1 MMDNPNENSPTPLRG
16 FAPAGVLPA
25 AHQTTAAP
33 SAPAPTRSRKQAA
46 DEFTGS
52 LTSLQVRIPSDL
64 VLSIKLQSFESGK
77 SMSEIVLEALT
88 SDATIAKSWVSS
100 RRSAG

>member
-1 MMDNPNENSPTPLRG
+1 MDNTNENSQTPLRG

-25 AHQTTAAP
+25 AHQTTATP

-52 LTSLQVRIPSDL
+52 LTSLQVRLPADL

-77 SMSEIVLEALT
+77 SMSEIVLESLT
-88 SDATIAKSWVSS
+88 SDAMIAKSWVSS
-100 RRSAG
+100 RRSA